1 MYDKNNLSTSFSRN
15 KNILSQKKFKYY
27 PITTSNTQENN
38 TIYLVAEDIP
48 NLELSHENYKKNNLI
63 NKKFISNNTSNT
75 ENKKFIRNYSI
86 NNYNSINPYLAKNF
100 FNNENKDNINS
111 SKKIIHSYSVDN
123 YSSLTNKT
131 FDILGSNLKVLEHS
145 KIMEKNFIN
154 GIRDKT
160 RKNNLINALNIYK
173 KYKSLGNINKSFN
186 FETENNNKNNIN
198 KIKTIINQKNAYNI
212 ILEDENENSENDA
225 IKNIRNK
232 NVINNNMI
240 YYNKK
245 IDNKKIINIK
255 PKNKNNLI
263 KNISNFKYMKNSNS
277 VNYINS
283 KISHKD
289 SQQYIK
295 PIQKEIN
302 KVYSKRINKQN
313 KN

>member
-15 KNILSQKKFKYY
+15 KKILSQKIYKYY

-48 NLELSHENYKKNNLI
+48 NLELSHEIIKNNNLI
-63 NKKFISNNTSNT
+63 NKKFISNNSSNT

-173 KYKSLGNINKSFN
+173 KYKKF
-186 FETENNNKNNIN
+186 
-198 KIKTIINQKNAYNI
+198 
-212 ILEDENENSENDA
+212 
-225 IKNIRNK
+225 
-232 NVINNNMI
+232 
-240 YYNKK
+240 
-245 IDNKKIINIK
+245 
-255 PKNKNNLI
+255 
-263 KNISNFKYMKNSNS
+263 
-277 VNYINS
+277 
-283 KISHKD
+283 
-289 SQQYIK
+289 
-295 PIQKEIN
+295 
-302 KVYSKRINKQN
+302 
-313 KN
+313 